1 MQIIEVER
9 KILAKNDE
17 IAQENRRFFEK
28 RGVYVYNLLSSPG
41 AGKTSILE
49 RILERLKDKVNI
61 GVMVG
66 DVQTANDAERLDKY
80 NIQVVQIIT
89 NGGCHLNSM
98 MIKNGINKINFNNID
113 ILFIENVGNLVCPSN
128 FDLGENCRI
137 VITSTT
143 EGDDKPLKYPP
154 IFHSAN
160 VLIINKIDLLPY
172 LPANMNE
179 IKNNSLK
186 INPKLK
192 IFEVSALNGNGI
204 DGLCNWIIGNIKR

>member
-9 KILAKNDE
+9 KIIAKNDE

-28 RGVYVYNLLSSPG
+28 EGVYVYNLLSSPG

-49 RILERLKDKVNI
+49 RILDRLKDKVNI

-98 MIKNGINKINFNNID
+98 MIKNGIGKVNFNNID

-143 EGDDKPLKYPP
+143 EGDDKPLKYAP
-154 IFHSAN
+154 IFYSAN

>member
-9 KILAKNDE
+9 KIIARNDE
-17 IAQENRRFFEK
+17 IAKENRRFFEK
-28 RGVYVYNLLSSPG
+28 KGVYVYNLLSSPG

-98 MIKNGINKINFNNID
+98 MIKNGISKINFDSID
-113 ILFIENVGNLVCPSN
+113 VLFIENVGNLVCPSN

-172 LPANMNE
+172 LPANINE

-186 INPKLK
+186 INPKVK
-192 IFEVSALNGNGI
+192 IFEVSALDGTGI
-204 DGLCNWIIGNIKR
+204 DGLCNWITGNVRR